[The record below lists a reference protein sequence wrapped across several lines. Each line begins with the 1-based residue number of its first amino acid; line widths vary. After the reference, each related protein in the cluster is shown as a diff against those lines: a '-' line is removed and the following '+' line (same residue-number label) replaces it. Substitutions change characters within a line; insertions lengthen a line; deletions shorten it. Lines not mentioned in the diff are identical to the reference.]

1 MDFVVSKSVLS
12 KCMGRIQESPTLAI
26 TAKALKLKS
35 EGKDIIGLAAGE
47 PDFDTPDF
55 IKNAAIEAIQAGFT
69 KYTAATGTPSLKKAI
84 VTKFE
89 RENNLTYDTNEV
101 IVGTG
106 GKQCIFNLC
115 LATLDHGD
123 EVIIPAPYWVSYTDI
138 TELTGAKSIV
148 VSCGIEQG
156 FKMLPSQLEDAIS
169 KNTKLILINSPS
181 NPTGSVYSSDELKEL
196 AKILLNHP
204 NILIGTDDIYEK
216 INLNNDPF
224 YNIVMVEPRLKDRT
238 IILSGVSKAYSMT
251 GWRIGYA
258 AGPSSIIKAMG
269 ILQSQSTSNP
279 TSISQVAAEAALNSD
294 QSCIKPMIEAFK
306 ERHQF
311 VVNAFNDIEGIKC
324 IDAKGAFY
332 SFPYAQEAINKLFAN
347 GKLKE
352 NNDIAFSE
360 YLLETK
366 GVAVVPGTAF
376 GAPNYFRI
384 SFATSL
390 DNLKKA
396 LKRIKEAIED

>member
-1 MDFVVSKSVLS
+1 VSNSPLS

-55 IKNAAIEAIQAGFT
+55 IKDAAIQAIQSGFT

-84 VTKFE
+84 VTKLS
-89 RENNLTYDTNEV
+89 RENKLSYEANEV

-115 LATLDHGD
+115 LAILDHED

-138 TELTGAKSIV
+138 AELTGAKSV
-148 VSCGIEQG
+148 VISCGIDQE
-156 FKMLPSQLEDAIS
+156 FKILPSQLENAITE
-169 KNTKLILINSPS
+169 NTKLVMLNSPS
-181 NPTGSVYSSDELKEL
+181 NPTGSVYSESELKEL
-196 AKILLNHP
+196 AKVLLKYP
-204 NILIGTDDIYEK
+204 KVLIGTDDIYEK
-216 INLNNDPF
+216 INLNDEPF
-224 YNIVMVEPRLKDRT
+224 FNIAMVEPKLKDRT

-258 AGPSSIIKAMG
+258 AGPSHIIKAMG

-294 QSCIKPMIEAFK
+294 QTCIVPMVNAFK
-306 ERHQF
+306 ERHRF
-311 VVNAFNDIEGIKC
+311 VVDAFNEIEGIQC

-332 SFPYAQEAINKLFAN
+332 SFPFAKEAINKLFTQ

-352 NNDIAFSE
+352 NNDISFSE

-366 GVAVVPGTAF
+366 GVAIVPGTAF

-390 DNLKKA
+390 ENLKQA

>member
-1 MDFVVSKSVLS
+1 VSKSVLS

-84 VTKFE
+84 VTKLK
-89 RENNLTYDTNEV
+89 RENNLTYDTSEV

-138 TELTGAKSIV
+138 AELTGAKSIV
-148 VSCGIEQG
+148 VSCGIEQE
-156 FKMLPSQLEDAIS
+156 FKMLPSQLEDSIS
-169 KNTKLILINSPS
+169 KNTKLVLINSPS
-181 NPTGSVYSSDELKEL
+181 NPTGSVYSKEELKAL
-196 AKILLNHP
+196 AQVLLNHP

-216 INLNNDPF
+216 INLNDDPF

-294 QSCIKPMIEAFK
+294 QSCIKPMVKAFK

-332 SFPYAQEAINKLFAN
+332 SFPYAQEAINKLFAD

-352 NNDIAFSE
+352 NNDIAFSD

-376 GAPNYFRI
+376 GAANYFRI

>member
-1 MDFVVSKSVLS
+1 VSNSPLS

-35 EGKDIIGLAAGE
+35 EGRDIIGLAAGE

-55 IKNAAIEAIQAGFT
+55 IKNAAIAAIEAGFT

-84 VTKFE
+84 VAKLD
-89 RENNLTYDTNEV
+89 RENNLIYNESEV

-115 LATLDHGD
+115 LAILDHGD

-138 TELTGAKSIV
+138 AELTGAKSV
-148 VSCGIEQG
+148 VISCGIDQE
-156 FKMLPSQLEDAIS
+156 FKILPSQLEEAITEQ
-169 KNTKLILINSPS
+169 TKLIILNSPS
-181 NPTGSVYSSDELKEL
+181 NPTGSVYTRGELKEL
-196 AKILLNHP
+196 AKVLLKHP
-204 NILIGTDDIYEK
+204 NVFIGTDDIYEK
-216 INLNNDPF
+216 INLNDEPF
-224 YNIVMVEPRLKDRT
+224 YNIVMVEPKLKDRT
-238 IILSGVSKAYSMT
+238 VVLSGVSKAYSMT

-258 AGPSSIIKAMG
+258 AGPRQIIKAMG

-294 QSCIKPMIEAFK
+294 QSCIIPMVEAFK
-306 ERHQF
+306 ERHHF
-311 VVNAFNDIEGIKC
+311 VVSAFNDIEGIKC
-324 IDAKGAFY
+324 INAKGAFY
-332 SFPYAQEAINKLFAN
+332 SFPYAKEAINKLYSD
-347 GKLKE
+347 GKIKK
-352 NNDIAFSE
+352 NDDIAFSE

-366 GVAVVPGTAF
+366 GVAVVPGAAF
-376 GAPNYFRI
+376 GAPGYFRI

-390 DNLKKA
+390 DNLKIA

>member
-1 MDFVVSKSVLS
+1 MSNSPLS

-35 EGKDIIGLAAGE
+35 EGRDIIGLAAGE

-55 IKNAAIEAIQAGFT
+55 IKNAAIAAIEAGFT

-84 VTKFE
+84 VAKLD
-89 RENNLTYDTNEV
+89 RENNLIYNESEV

-115 LATLDHGD
+115 LAILDHGD

-138 TELTGAKSIV
+138 AELTGAKSV
-148 VSCGIEQG
+148 VISCGIDQE
-156 FKMLPSQLEDAIS
+156 FKILPSQLEEAITEQ
-169 KNTKLILINSPS
+169 TKLVILNSPS
-181 NPTGSVYSSDELKEL
+181 NPTGSVYTRGELKAL
-196 AKILLNHP
+196 AKVLLKHP
-204 NILIGTDDIYEK
+204 NVFIGTDDIYEK
-216 INLNNDPF
+216 INLNDEPF
-224 YNIVMVEPRLKDRT
+224 YNIVMVEPKLKDRT
-238 IILSGVSKAYSMT
+238 VVLSGVSKAYSMT

-258 AGPSSIIKAMG
+258 AGPRQIIKAMG

-294 QSCIKPMIEAFK
+294 QSCIIPMVEAFK
-306 ERHQF
+306 ERHHF
-311 VVNAFNDIEGIKC
+311 VVSAFNDIEGIKC
-324 IDAKGAFY
+324 INAKGAFY
-332 SFPYAQEAINKLFAN
+332 SFPYAKEAINKLYSD
-347 GKLKE
+347 GKIKK
-352 NNDIAFSE
+352 NDDIAFSE

-366 GVAVVPGTAF
+366 GVAVVPGAAF
-376 GAPNYFRI
+376 GAPGYFRI

-390 DNLKKA
+390 DNLKIA

>member
-1 MDFVVSKSVLS
+1 MSKLVLS

-89 RENNLTYDTNEV
+89 RENNLAYDTSQV

-115 LATLDHGD
+115 LAILDQGD

-138 TELTGAKSIV
+138 AQLTGAKPV
-148 VSCGIEQG
+148 VVTCGIDQE
-156 FKMLPSQLEDAIS
+156 FKMLPSQLEEAIS
-169 KNTKLILINSPS
+169 ENTKLVLINSPS
-181 NPTGSVYSSDELKEL
+181 NPTGSVYSRDELKEL
-196 AKILLNHP
+196 AKVLLSHP
-204 NILIGTDDIYEK
+204 NVFIGTDDIYEK
-216 INLNNDPF
+216 INLNDDPF
-224 YNIVMVEPRLKDRT
+224 YNIVMVEPRLKDRV

-258 AGPSSIIKAMG
+258 AGPTSIIKAMG

-294 QSCIKPMIEAFK
+294 QSCITPMVKAFK
-306 ERHQF
+306 ERHRF
-311 VVNAFNDIEGIKC
+311 VVNAFNNIKGIKC

-332 SFPYAQEAINKLFAN
+332 SFPYAQEAINKLFN
-347 GKLKE
+347 DGKLKE

-390 DNLKKA
+390 DNLEKA

>member
-1 MDFVVSKSVLS
+1 MSNSPLS

-55 IKNAAIEAIQAGFT
+55 IKDAAIQAIQSGFT

-84 VTKFE
+84 VTKLS
-89 RENNLTYDTNEV
+89 RENKLSYEANEV

-115 LATLDHGD
+115 LAILDHED

-138 TELTGAKSIV
+138 AELTGAKSV
-148 VSCGIEQG
+148 VISCGIDQE
-156 FKMLPSQLEDAIS
+156 FKILPSQLENAITE
-169 KNTKLILINSPS
+169 NTKLVMLNSPS
-181 NPTGSVYSSDELKEL
+181 NPTGSVYSESELKEL
-196 AKILLNHP
+196 AKVLLKYP
-204 NILIGTDDIYEK
+204 KVLIGTDDIYEK
-216 INLNNDPF
+216 INLNDEPF
-224 YNIVMVEPRLKDRT
+224 FNIAMVEPKLKDRT

-258 AGPSSIIKAMG
+258 AGPSHIIKAMG

-294 QSCIKPMIEAFK
+294 QTCIVPMVNAFK
-306 ERHQF
+306 ERHRF
-311 VVNAFNDIEGIKC
+311 VVDAFNEIEGIQC

-332 SFPYAQEAINKLFAN
+332 SFPFAKEAINKLFTQ

-352 NNDIAFSE
+352 NNDISFSE

-366 GVAVVPGTAF
+366 GVAIVPGTAF

-390 DNLKKA
+390 ENLKQA